1 MAAMQP
7 HPDDGLEPAYA
18 APRNACDAHLHIF
31 GPADKY
37 PHVTADLRYQPP
49 HAPLAEYLTIARR
62 LGFERFVLV
71 QPSAYGLDNACM
83 LDAMDELD
91 PAVRRGIV
99 HVNETNAR
107 DADLARWHDLGVRGV
122 RINISPVRKPE
133 AGLADALGRKIMRT
147 AKICREL
154 GWHVDLLLPGWLVSE
169 LLPTLHELP
178 VAFTVAHMGLFQAS
192 VGPSQQGFRDFL
204 ALVGDGSARCWV
216 KLTGIYRFSQAAG
229 YTDVKPFA
237 QALIATAPAQMIW
250 GSDFPHLS
258 FHDKVGT
265 IELYNKLMDWAP
277 DAAMQQR
284 ILADNPARLFEF
296 ST

>member
-1 MAAMQP
+1 MTATKP

-18 APRNACDAHLHIF
+18 APRAACDAHFHVF

-49 HAPLAEYLTIARR
+49 CAPLTDYLTTARR

-83 LDAMDELD
+83 LDAMAELD
-91 PAVRRGIV
+91 PAVRRAIV
-99 HVNETNAR
+99 HLDETNAK

-133 AGLADALGRKIMRT
+133 AGLADTLRPKIVRT
-147 AKICREL
+147 AEICRGL

-169 LLPTLHELP
+169 LMPTLRELP
-178 VAFTVAHMGLFQAS
+178 VAFTVAHMGLFPAS
-192 VGPSQQGFRDFL
+192 AGPAQQGFLDLL
-204 ALVGDGSARCWV
+204 ALAGDGSGRCWV
-216 KLTGIYRFSQAAG
+216 KLTGIYRFSQMPG
-229 YTDVKPFA
+229 YADVKPFA
-237 QALIATAPAQMIW
+237 QALIAAAPGQLIW

-258 FHDKVGT
+258 FDDKVGT
-265 IELYNKLMDWAP
+265 IELYNKLADWAP
-277 DAAMQQR
+277 DAATRQR
-284 ILADNPARLFEF
+284 ILADNPARLFAF
-296 ST
+296 S